1 MAINKDMRGDRRDDG
16 LNNQTPERNRANQ
29 QAAEKPAVDAE
40 HGLDDRGH
48 MTAAP
53 HEGSTYQPLRAGS
66 DEQRQQDNSDYVI
79 DQGAASRS
87 GDQHPTSRQR
97 GPTQHG
103 DAIRET
109 QSAPGGGSVFQPL
122 EADPRHLEDPAAK
135 QAGNPAGQ
143 NQQGL
148 DHGGPGEQ
156 IRPRRAEDD
165 LGTGS
170 YADRRADERAGN
182 YEDERGRRSD
192 EAPRGLPGEHDPRRP

>member
-1 MAINKDMRGDRRDDG
+1 MTINKDMRQDRPDQGRGDG
-16 LNNQTPERNRANQ
+16 LNTQSPAANRANQ
-29 QAAEKPAVDAE
+29 EAARRPAVDAE

-48 MTAAP
+48 MVADP

-66 DEQRQQDNSDYVI
+66 EADRASRDDSDYVI

-103 DAIRET
+103 DAIRES

-122 EADPRHLEDPAAK
+122 EADPRHLENAEDN
-135 QAGNPAGQ
+135 QRGNPPGQ

-148 DHGGPGEQ
+148 NTGSARRADAGTAGANPRGPGEQ
-156 IRPRRAEDD
+156 IRPRGE
-165 LGTGS
+165 
-170 YADRRADERAGN
+170 
-182 YEDERGRRSD
+182 EDEPRGYPGGGDQRRS
-192 EAPRGLPGEHDPRRP
+192 